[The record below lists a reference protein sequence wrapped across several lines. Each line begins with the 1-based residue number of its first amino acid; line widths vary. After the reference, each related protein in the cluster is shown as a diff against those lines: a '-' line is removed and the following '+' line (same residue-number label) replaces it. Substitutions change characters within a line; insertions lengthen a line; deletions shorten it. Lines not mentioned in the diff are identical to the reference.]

1 MKRKG
6 SGWRKWTETDLS
18 LLLSHVPSCWQ
29 GSLVVHLSFS
39 VQIGIYPS
47 DFFEFCILLKFAFI
61 DVFLAMLEYSI
72 EPNSHVM
79 AQYFF
84 YFFFHLFPYVSF
96 RPSINFCSQEK
107 FTQRLRNDT
116 MSYGKR
122 KRVATFA

>member
-1 MKRKG
+1 M
-6 SGWRKWTETDLS
+6 ETNLS
-18 LLLSHVPSCWQ
+18 LLLSQMPSCWQ

-39 VQIGIYPS
+39 EQIGIYPS

-84 YFFFHLFPYVSF
+84 YSFFHLFPYVSF

-116 MSYGKR
+116 ISYGKR
-122 KRVATFA
+122 KEWPHLRRTYANGRE

>member
-1 MKRKG
+1 M
-6 SGWRKWTETDLS
+6 ETNLS
-18 LLLSHVPSCWQ
+18 LLLSQMPSCWQ

-39 VQIGIYPS
+39 EQIGIYPS

-84 YFFFHLFPYVSF
+84 YFFFSSLPLREFPS
-96 RPSINFCSQEK
+96 EHK
-107 FTQRLRNDT
+107 FLLARKIYAKAQKRYNVLRETQSSGHICVELTQMEENE
-116 MSYGKR
+116 
-122 KRVATFA
+122 